1 MIDDENQTV
10 FAQEEPMI
18 EHQTA
23 SDVPAGEGGAA
34 VAPKKKMSPVK
45 LAVIVIGIMFGL
57 LILVGLAA
65 KRMPTQRTAAPSP
78 SPIAGTNAQ
87 TQTELET
94 TLNIL
99 HEDVAKADPS
109 INDLPI
115 PPLNYK
121 LTLDSGN

>member
-23 SDVPAGEGGAA
+23 GDVPTGVAGAA
-34 VAPKKKMSPVK
+34 IPKKKMGLAK
-45 LAVIVIGIMFGL
+45 FAVIVIGIMFVL

-65 KRMPTQRTAAPSP
+65 KRSPVQRAGTPSP
-78 SPIAGTNAQ
+78 SPSAGTNPQAQ
-87 TQTELET
+87 SELET
-94 TLNIL
+94 TLNLL

-121 LTLDSGN
+121 LTLDTGN